1 MSTRNLD
8 GKTVAVTGGAGLIGS
23 FLVEDLL
30 ARSAKVVVIDD
41 FSTGSGAHL
50 GAVADRIELREGDLE
65 KPGVAAQ
72 CLAGAQIVFHLASR
86 AFGVGYGTKRHL
98 EICLHNERVTN
109 NVVEALATKPPEFVL
124 TVSSSCVH
132 RDDGPD
138 TFPELPV
145 YDGEPERVNS
155 GYGWAKRFMETK
167 FAMLSEVAGIPVAIA
182 RPVNIYGERYRWR
195 GANSQAI
202 PMLVHKVMSGMD
214 PVVIWGSGRQRRNYL
229 HAQDCAVL
237 LRRLV
242 EADAGGQTV
251 NIGLEDTVSMA
262 ELVALIV
269 EVAGSKAKTVL
280 DTTKP
285 EGRFVKSADSTRLR
299 ALLGTVE
306 PTIDLR
312 EGIARM
318 IEWFAKLPAQD
329 RLPMKPS

>member
-1 MSTRNLD
+1 MLSLG

-30 ARSAKVVVIDD
+30 ALDARVVVVDD
-41 FSTGSGAHL
+41 FSTGSPAHL
-50 GAVADRIELREGDLE
+50 AAVSGRIELREGDLE
-65 KPGVAAQ
+65 APGVAAR
-72 CLAGAQIVFHLASR
+72 CLDGAQIVFHLASR
-86 AFGVGYGTKRHL
+86 AFGVGYGAKRHL

-109 NVVEALATKPPEFVL
+109 NMVEALAARPPEFVL

-167 FAMLSEVAGIPVAIA
+167 FTMLSQVAGVPVAIA

-195 GANSQAI
+195 GTNSQAI

-214 PVVIWGSGRQRRNYL
+214 PVVIWGSGRQRRNYM
-229 HAQDCAVL
+229 HAKDCATI

-242 EADAGGQTV
+242 EANAAGQTV
-251 NIGLEDTVSMA
+251 NVGFEDTISMA
-262 ELVALIV
+262 DLVTAILAATGANV
-269 EVAGSKAKTVL
+269 RTVF
-280 DTTKP
+280 DTTRP
-285 EGRFVKSADSTRLR
+285 EGRFVKSANSTRLR
-299 ALLGTVE
+299 SIIGEVAPKIG
-306 PTIDLR
+306 LR
-312 EGIARM
+312 DGLVRM
-318 IEWFAKLPAQD
+318 TDWFRGLPEED
-329 RLPMKPS
+329 RRPLHG

>member
-1 MSTRNLD
+1 
-8 GKTVAVTGGAGLIGS
+8 
-23 FLVEDLL
+23 
-30 ARSAKVVVIDD
+30 
-41 FSTGSGAHL
+41 
-50 GAVADRIELREGDLE
+50 
-65 KPGVAAQ
+65 
-72 CLAGAQIVFHLASR
+72 
-86 AFGVGYGTKRHL
+86 
-98 EICLHNERVTN
+98 
-109 NVVEALATKPPEFVL
+109 
-124 TVSSSCVH
+124 VSSSCVH